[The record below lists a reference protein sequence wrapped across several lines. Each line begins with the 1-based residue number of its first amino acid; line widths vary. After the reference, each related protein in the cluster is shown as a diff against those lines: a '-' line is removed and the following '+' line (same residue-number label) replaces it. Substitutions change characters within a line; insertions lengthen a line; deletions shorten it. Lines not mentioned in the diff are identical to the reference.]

1 MPTQYPSLRTSP
13 LLILAEGRERTC
25 SRRRSFRKCIFGEC
39 TGPFANKFAPTPAGQ
54 KRDCSGSSAS
64 RASGT
69 ACPRGVPIVTH
80 KSAFDSGRRPWSEL
94 VREDGRSEN
103 AFSENVPALSRT
115 SSLLRP
121 PGRSEIV
128 QALQLQELPEPHAH
142 AEYPSLRTSP
152 LLILA
157 EGRGSELVREDG
169 RSENAFSENVSAL
182 SRTSS
187 LLRPPGR
194 SEIVQALQLQ
204 ELPEPHAHA
213 GYQSL
218 RTSPLLILA
227 GGRGSELVRED
238 GRSENA
244 FSENI
249 PALSRTSSLLRPPG
263 RSEIVQ
269 ALQLQELPEPHA
281 HAESPSLAQVRF

>member
-1 MPTQYPSLRTSP
+1 M
-13 LLILAEGRERTC
+13 ILAEGR
-25 SRRRSFRKCIFGEC
+25 G
-39 TGPFANKFAPTPAGQ
+39 
-54 KRDCSGSSAS
+54 
-64 RASGT
+64 
-69 ACPRGVPIVTH
+69 
-80 KSAFDSGRRPWSEL
+80 SEL

-142 AEYPSLRTSP
+142 AEYLSLRTSP

-169 RSENAFSENVSAL
+169 RSENAFSENV
-182 SRTSS
+182 
-187 LLRPPGR
+187 
-194 SEIVQALQLQ
+194 
-204 ELPEPHAHA
+204 
-213 GYQSL
+213 
-218 RTSPLLILA
+218 
-227 GGRGSELVRED
+227 
-238 GRSENA
+238 
-244 FSENI
+244 

-281 HAESPSLAQVRF
+281 HAEYLSLRTSPLLILAEGRGSELVREDGRSENAFSEN

>member
-1 MPTQYPSLRTSP
+1 RPPGRSQIVQALQLQELPEPHAHTESPSLRTSP
-13 LLILAEGRERTC
+13 LLILAEGR
-25 SRRRSFRKCIFGEC
+25 G
-39 TGPFANKFAPTPAGQ
+39 
-54 KRDCSGSSAS
+54 
-64 RASGT
+64 
-69 ACPRGVPIVTH
+69 
-80 KSAFDSGRRPWSEL
+80 SEL

-169 RSENAFSENVSAL
+169 RSENAFSENVSAF

-194 SEIVQALQLQ
+194 SEIVQALQYLCLTMSAEHSFAWQ
-204 ELPEPHAHA
+204 VL
-213 GYQSL
+213 
-218 RTSPLLILA
+218 LA
-227 GGRGSELVRED
+227 GHKKTRISAGFF
-238 GRSENA
+238 NA
-244 FSENI
+244 Q
-249 PALSRTSSLLRPPG
+249 PT
-263 RSEIVQ
+263 
-269 ALQLQELPEPHA
+269 
-281 HAESPSLAQVRF
+281 